1 MANIVLGI
9 TTAMKKNKARRER
22 KQINGSR
29 SSDRKV
35 RVGLSG
41 VVTSMHE
48 GHRRGGSVSP
58 GGQRRETNSGQD
70 KGCGAETSS
79 LRAQKCKAASMV
91 RAE

>member
-9 TTAMKKNKARRER
+9 ITAMKKNKARRER

-35 RVGLSG
+35 RAGLWG
-41 VVTSMHE
+41 RHLCMRDTE
-48 GHRRGGSVSP
+48 G
-58 GGQRRETNSGQD
+58 RECESWRTEKRDKFGQD
-70 KGCGAETSS
+70 KGCGAETSFS